1 MPVFHCENEI
11 ENHHSHLPSPL
22 EIENMNPFLQ
32 EQQLECLFERMVKNE
47 IGNVEEND
55 SCVCV
60 MKTAENEKNNL
71 LFYHPVLSEN
81 V

>member
-1 MPVFHCENEI
+1 MPVFHCEDEI

-32 EQQLECLFERMVKNE
+32 EQQMECLFKRMVKNE
-47 IGNVEEND
+47 IESNEEND
-55 SCVCV
+55 SCIK
-60 MKTAENEKNNL
+60 KTAENEKNNL
-71 LFYHPVLSEN
+71 LFYHPVLSKN

>member
-1 MPVFHCENEI
+1 
-11 ENHHSHLPSPL
+11 
-22 EIENMNPFLQ
+22 MNPFLQ

-60 MKTAENEKNNL
+60 MKTVENEKNNL